1 MKLTNFRR
9 GSAIAAT
16 TLALSLTLAACGDD
30 GDSGDDKSSSADTS
44 SDTTKSDA
52 TTGSDDTTESEDTG
66 SDAAAQTF
74 GDGCAQVPA
83 DGAGSFDGMV
93 QDPVATA
100 ASNNPLL
107 TTLVAAVGAVDGL
120 GDTLNGAEALTV
132 FAPYNGA
139 FEEIKPAD
147 LNGLLEEAAQKGQ
160 KSTLYKVLAHH
171 VLGANDDTGAVAGD
185 QDTLAG
191 DSLTIEGDENGM
203 TVSDGTVTANVLCGN
218 IPTANATVYVI
229 DKVLTGVK

>member
-1 MKLTNFRR
+1 MKLNHIRR
-9 GSAIAAT
+9 SAGIATAA
-16 TLALSLTLAACGDD
+16 LALSFSLAACGSEDD
-30 GDSGDDKSSSADTS
+30 EPTSTSSGDDTTAAASSAGD
-44 SDTTKSDA
+44 
-52 TTGSDDTTESEDTG
+52 
-66 SDAAAQTF
+66 QTF

-93 QDPVATA
+93 KDPVATA

-107 TTLVAAVGAVDGL
+107 TTLVTAVTSVDGL
-120 GDTLNGAEALTV
+120 ADTLNGAEELTV

-139 FEEIKPAD
+139 FAEIPEKD
-147 LNGLLEEAAQKGQ
+147 LNGLVMGAKEQGQ
-160 KSTLYKVLAHH
+160 ESTLYKILAHH
-171 VLGANDDTGAVAGD
+171 VVGENADKDEVAGEK
-185 QDTLAG
+185 DTLAG
-191 DSLTIEGDENGM
+191 DTLTIEGDAESGM